1 LRSAISENEYE
12 AEVNGTGPMGIPP
25 PVVEALEKKNE
36 DEKGRLRSGTTE
48 PLGHVACPFFT
59 FRL

>member
-1 LRSAISENEYE
+1 
-12 AEVNGTGPMGIPP
+12 MGIPP